1 MEIQHKVELETMF
14 ATLYISMI
22 MPIQVHPMTY
32 SDWRQNPASMVQ
44 ASIDTARIIGLPR
57 LKTMDSTLY
66 RTIYINEIQSGAM
79 YRMPPRKAFIRDYVN

>member
-1 MEIQHKVELETMF
+1 MEIQHKVELKTMF
-14 ATLYISMI
+14 ATLYISLI

-57 LKTMDSTLY
+57 LKTLDSTLY

-79 YRMPPRKAFIRDYVN
+79 YRVRPRKAFIQDYVN